1 MPILKIKINVK
12 ISIQKYPL
20 IHIQSFLR
28 FFIFAKIDSSKIVYE
43 YINTLYIFFCNSK
56 YTFLFSHNIL
66 CN

>member
-28 FFIFAKIDSSKIVYE
+28 FAKIDSSKIVYE